1 MPSYLVELFGL
12 SRIEAMEA
20 IYAWMMTFSPDKSLD
35 ERVALAEGS
44 RRGPTLAEGS
54 GPGSSASWG
63 PRTSSPQTSSF
74 PRTAPLANKGR
85 YLTYYLT

>member
-54 GPGSSASWG
+54 GPGSRGTLSASLG
-63 PRTSSPQTSSF
+63 SSHILATDFLF
-74 PRTAPLANKGR
+74 PSNCPASQ
-85 YLTYYLT
+85 